1 MSNPEITMQT
11 IREDDSTYT
20 VEVRFINLQS
30 ERQAEIT
37 MAYVQER
44 ICGAQITEDES

>member
-11 IREDDSTYT
+11 TIEDDGTYT

-44 ICGAQITEDES
+44 ICGEQIVENES

>member
-1 MSNPEITMQT
+1 MTSPEITMQT
-11 IREDDSTYT
+11 IQEDDSTYT
-20 VEVRFINLQS
+20 VEVRFINLRS

-44 ICGAQITEDES
+44 ICGEQITENES